1 MLTSPDFLL
10 FIPTQ
15 APSLHAVLSYYQSAA
30 QITPEGDVHISDEAL
45 QGLGTTLDFLKTSAF
60 GAITSLVRP
69 SNPSHK
75 QLPPAQAA
83 SQAVADASQAAQ
95 LASAGFHDVEDE
107 EVRVED
113 DPYIAIKPARRK
125 LKLTDLVPDVG
136 YFIAGGVSGITSRT
150 VTAPLDRL
158 KVYLIAQTTNS
169 NDALQAAK
177 SGAPIKAGR
186 QGMRTLVNACKDLW
200 AAGGI
205 RSLFAGEYFLL
216 LSCVSDIDNNHRQ
229 RYQRR
234 QSHAGICG
242 QVRLLRGSS
251 AHSLKFTNVTHH
263 LHFTGFKTRSCEVR
277 RSQRYEEHL
286 STFTIHR
293 RWYGRHDEP
302 SRRLSPGHT
311 QIPHAMRDRRRRRAR
326 QQAHLAHSTKNVGA
340 QRNRFLLP
348 RTTYGPDGHVPVRCC
363 RPVHV
368 RDAEEED
375 DREERQKAGRQ
386 GG

>member
-1 MLTSPDFLL
+1 VERYVCSSPAASVTYRPEHQAHISLDFLL

-15 APSLHAVLSYYQSAA
+15 APGLHAVLSYYQSAA

-95 LASAGFHDVEDE
+95 LASAGFHDAEDE

-169 NDALQAAK
+169 NEAVQAAK
-177 SGAPIKAGR
+177 SGAPLKAGA
-186 QGMRTLVNACKDLW
+186 QGMKTLVNACKHLW

-205 RSLFAGEYFLL
+205 RSLFAGEYF
-216 LSCVSDIDNNHRQ
+216 S
-229 RYQRR
+229 
-234 QSHAGICG
+234 
-242 QVRLLRGSS
+242 LRS
-251 AHSLKFTNVTHH
+251 KD
-263 LHFTGFKTRSCEVR
+263 TG
-277 RSQRYEEHL
+277 
-286 STFTIHR
+286 
-293 RWYGRHDEP
+293 
-302 SRRLSPGHT
+302 
-311 QIPHAMRDRRRRRAR
+311 
-326 QQAHLAHSTKNVGA
+326 N
-340 QRNRFLLP
+340 
-348 RTTYGPDGHVPVRCC
+348 
-363 RPVHV
+363 
-368 RDAEEED
+368 
-375 DREERQKAGRQ
+375 
-386 GG
+386 

>member
-1 MLTSPDFLL
+1 VVFKSFASFVRRRRKNSGHCSLPSTKTRTAVWIRASLRRLSSALALVFQTLDLIASSHTSIRTTTGRSTTTSGEVRLLLTYCERYQSSRTTCSHTLDFLL

-15 APSLHAVLSYYQSAA
+15 APGLHAVLSYYQSAA

-169 NDALQAAK
+169 NEAVQAAK

-205 RSLFAGEYFLL
+205 RSLFAGE
-216 LSCVSDIDNNHRQ
+216 
-229 RYQRR
+229 
-234 QSHAGICG
+234 
-242 QVRLLRGSS
+242 
-251 AHSLKFTNVTHH
+251 
-263 LHFTGFKTRSCEVR
+263 
-277 RSQRYEEHL
+277 
-286 STFTIHR
+286 
-293 RWYGRHDEP
+293 
-302 SRRLSPGHT
+302 
-311 QIPHAMRDRRRRRAR
+311 
-326 QQAHLAHSTKNVGA
+326 
-340 QRNRFLLP
+340 
-348 RTTYGPDGHVPVRCC
+348 
-363 RPVHV
+363 
-368 RDAEEED
+368 
-375 DREERQKAGRQ
+375 
-386 GG
+386 

>member
-1 MLTSPDFLL
+1 MSGEVSSVFACRWNYQSSNQNAYISLDFLL

-15 APSLHAVLSYYQSAA
+15 APGLHAVLSYYQSAA

-75 QLPPAQAA
+75 QLPPAEAA
-83 SQAVADASQAAQ
+83 SQAVADASNAAQ

-113 DPYIAIKPARRK
+113 DPYIAIKPARRKPK

-158 KVYLIAQTTNS
+158 KVYLIAQTTNAE
-169 NDALQAAK
+169 DAVQAAK

-186 QGMRTLVNACKDLW
+186 QGLRTLVNACKHLW

-205 RSLFAGEYFLL
+205 RSLFAGEYLYL
-216 LSCVSDIDNNHRQ
+216 CSSECGINH
-229 RYQRR
+229 
-234 QSHAGICG
+234 
-242 QVRLLRGSS
+242 
-251 AHSLKFTNVTHH
+251 
-263 LHFTGFKTRSCEVR
+263 
-277 RSQRYEEHL
+277 
-286 STFTIHR
+286 
-293 RWYGRHDEP
+293 
-302 SRRLSPGHT
+302 
-311 QIPHAMRDRRRRRAR
+311 
-326 QQAHLAHSTKNVGA
+326 
-340 QRNRFLLP
+340 
-348 RTTYGPDGHVPVRCC
+348 
-363 RPVHV
+363 
-368 RDAEEED
+368 
-375 DREERQKAGRQ
+375 
-386 GG
+386 